1 MTTVMLREI
10 REIPALVAGMLA
22 EDAALYAAL
31 GQNLRDRPPSFLAT
45 VARGSSDHA
54 ATYAA
59 AAIGM
64 VTGRVVAT
72 LSPSLITRYG
82 APLQVA
88 DAVVIGLSQSGASPD
103 LVQTLAASR
112 LAGAR
117 TVSVINMQASR
128 LAAVSDF
135 VLPQRAGAEQS
146 VAATKSF
153 VLTLVAIA
161 RLVAAWA
168 EDPLLTRALQSLPA
182 RLSAALSCDWSAAI
196 APLARARG
204 LFVVGRGPG
213 LGIAQEAALKL
224 KETSNLQAEAFSA
237 AEVQHGPKALVQP
250 GFPILA
256 FGLADAGGEDVRALA
271 ASLEAEGVAVL
282 LAGGRSLP
290 LPAPLH
296 PLLDPIIAIA
306 AFYPLAEALA
316 QKRGLNPDHPRG
328 LRKVTETV

>member
-1 MTTVMLREI
+1 
-10 REIPALVAGMLA
+10 
-22 EDAALYAAL
+22 
-31 GQNLRDRPPSFLAT
+31 
-45 VARGSSDHA
+45 
-54 ATYAA
+54 
-59 AAIGM
+59 
-64 VTGRVVAT
+64 
-72 LSPSLITRYG
+72 
-82 APLQVA
+82 
-88 DAVVIGLSQSGASPD
+88 
-103 LVQTLAASR
+103 
-112 LAGAR
+112 
-117 TVSVINMQASR
+117 
-128 LAAVSDF
+128 
-135 VLPQRAGAEQS
+135 
-146 VAATKSF
+146 
-153 VLTLVAIA
+153 
-161 RLVAAWA
+161 
-168 EDPLLTRALQSLPA
+168 
-182 RLSAALSCDWSAAI
+182 
-196 APLARARG
+196 LARARG